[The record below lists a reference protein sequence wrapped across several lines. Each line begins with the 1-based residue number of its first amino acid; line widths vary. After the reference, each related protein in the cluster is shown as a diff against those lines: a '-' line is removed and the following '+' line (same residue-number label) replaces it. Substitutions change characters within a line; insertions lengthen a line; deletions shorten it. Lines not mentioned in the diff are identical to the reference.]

1 MERVKA
7 HDGVVNVVIMVITKS
22 LTNDQSHLS
31 ISEIVIEYIFMTYI
45 FVYCCNFLY
54 IVKRETNMLSYFF
67 LLACD

>member
-1 MERVKA
+1 MERVNA

-31 ISEIVIEYIFMTYI
+31 ISEIVIESIFMTYI

-67 LLACD
+67 Y